1 MRRFS
6 DREGRTWEV
15 VAGRGS
21 WGMHVILFVPVGHDA
36 PVRQADLAVSA
47 MHEALD
53 EIERAD
59 AARLQQLL
67 DGSRHRD
74 E

>member
-1 MRRFS
+1 MKRFS

-15 VAGRGS
+15 VPGRGS
-21 WGMHVILFVPVGHDA
+21 WGMHVVLFVPAGHDA
-36 PVRQADLAVSA
+36 PVRQAELAVSA
-47 MHEALD
+47 MDEALD

-59 AARLQQLL
+59 TARLQQLL